1 MKILHFCHL
10 FFILNLILIYNNFI
24 FITVI
29 YAFCIWVEIWPRNM
43 FLHIQYIASVQ
54 DLTDDLLLKS
64 ILTYSNT
71 DTAVKPSNTQLNS
84 VKNKAL
90 WYLRWDDVEQ
100 VSRRRVLLAEHIAVL
115 RLKQDVQN
123 FDDKRA
129 AAQSRRQAVLTQKT
143 TQLRLVLTH
152 VLQSQFSTCKYT
164 KQWWMKYGPSRPL

>member
-1 MKILHFCHL
+1 MTQKYVFAHSV
-10 FFILNLILIYNNFI
+10 Y
-24 FITVI
+24 
-29 YAFCIWVEIWPRNM
+29 CISTRSNRW
-43 FLHIQYIASVQ
+43 
-54 DLTDDLLLKS
+54 
-64 ILTYSNT
+64 SNT
-71 DTAVKPSNTQLNS
+71 EEHSNILKYWFFTGIKPSNTQLNS

-100 VSRRRVLLAEHIAVL
+100 VSRRCVLLAEHVAVL

-129 AAQSRRQAVLTQKT
+129 AAQRRGQAVLAQET

-164 KQWWMKYGPSRPL
+164 KQWWMKYSPSRPVFLNVHNDSVMVN